1 MVVSSRNTHTED
13 RMQKTTETQ
22 KIKLSKKWGPH
33 KKGAV
38 IVVDDLRAKWLLDHD
53 FLEKE
58 KSSVL
63 ASEPA

>member
-1 MVVSSRNTHTED
+1 
-13 RMQKTTETQ
+13 MQKTTETQ